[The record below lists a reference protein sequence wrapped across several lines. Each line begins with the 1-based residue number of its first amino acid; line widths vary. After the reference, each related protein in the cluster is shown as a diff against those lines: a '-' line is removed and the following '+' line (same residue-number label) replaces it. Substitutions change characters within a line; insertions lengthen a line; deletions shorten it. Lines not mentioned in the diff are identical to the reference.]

1 MEEMKMKKYVY
12 VNTVYEDYD
21 ADCVMFSK
29 DYKPSDG
36 EVIGEDTIFFD
47 TVDEFYLNSKNRLI
61 SGKVKKQ
68 QHSRSYVSSF
78 YVFKKSRKKKIFY
91 LDPFD
96 EETREEIVNGLLRN
110 NVK

>member
-1 MEEMKMKKYVY
+1 MKKYVY

-47 TVDEFYLNSKNRLI
+47 TVDEFFREL
-61 SGKVKKQ
+61 VK
-68 QHSRSYVSSF
+68 
-78 YVFKKSRKKKIFY
+78 FY
-91 LDPFD
+91 LDCGCYT
-96 EETREEIVNGLLRN
+96 ENEA
-110 NVK
+110 VKIANEKMEDMIHPVYYHPAIGEVKPKVLDFE